1 MIDCFRAIGRTT
13 SLRSLCSILA
23 RELKKAAG
31 AEKCTVYLVDAGLKR
46 MYEDDFK
53 DVRTIGKAR
62 CADTWLYIHTEPA
75 CDFEEPMFPTLAA
88 LRKGYRTETAII
100 RGISL
105 NKELYLG
112 LQMQSPLDRPN
123 MEFSGLDEQKVT
135 LISEL
140 AAFKLDALLSTYKVR
155 TELKSMSQ
163 VLQICSEIV
172 SCRDHRGIAEKVTR
186 LMPEYF
192 QCAKASIAFF
202 DAENAEFFACVP
214 ESSGSD
220 VFTDEVSRFP
230 SSIGLS
236 GSLLEKGGV
245 LVVTEMK
252 AFRKSFHPEMDN
264 LSEVTDI
271 RNMMFACLPGNDQE
285 PVGVL
290 QLTNKM
296 SGLTEEDK
304 NKLLEC
310 VKLVGASVSCANT
323 INECVSLVIQMKA
336 TVDLVVNCM
345 EHSVLGNTEF
355 EAVLLFNQLTA
366 VRSRLG
372 SWTKSKK
379 KQLALIQA

>member
-1 MIDCFRAIGRTT
+1 MN
-13 SLRSLCSILA
+13 LCSVLA

-31 AEKCTVYLVDAGLKR
+31 AEKCTVYLIDARLQR
-46 MYEDDFK
+46 MYEHNFK
-53 DVRTIGKAR
+53 DTRTIGKAR
-62 CADTWLYIHTEPA
+62 CGSNWLYIHTEPT

-88 LRKGYRTETAII
+88 VAKGYRTETAII

-105 NKELYLG
+105 NKVLSLG
-112 LQMQSPLDRPN
+112 LQVQSPLDKPN

-140 AAFKLDALLSTYKVR
+140 AAVKLDALLSTYAVS
-155 TELKSMSQ
+155 TERKSISQ

-172 SCRDHRGIAEKVTR
+172 SCRTHRGIAEKVSR

-192 QCAKASIAFF
+192 QCAKASIAFY
-202 DAENAEFFACVP
+202 DAENAEMFACVP
-214 ESSGSD
+214 ESGGSD
-220 VFTDEVSRFP
+220 IFTDEVTRFP

-245 LVVTEMK
+245 LVMTEMK
-252 AFRKSFHPEMDN
+252 AFRKSFHPEADN
-264 LSEVTDI
+264 LAEVTDI
-271 RNMMFACLPGNDQE
+271 RNMMFACLPGNDHE

-290 QLTNKM
+290 QLTNKT
-296 SGLTEEDK
+296 SGLTEEDRDR
-304 NKLLEC
+304 LQEC
-310 VKLVGASVSCANT
+310 VQLVGASVSCANT

-336 TVDLVVNCM
+336 TVDLVVNSL
-345 EHSVLGNTEF
+345 ESSVLGKTEF

-372 SWTKSKK
+372 SWTKNKK
-379 KQLALIQA
+379 KQLALIGLVKPSS